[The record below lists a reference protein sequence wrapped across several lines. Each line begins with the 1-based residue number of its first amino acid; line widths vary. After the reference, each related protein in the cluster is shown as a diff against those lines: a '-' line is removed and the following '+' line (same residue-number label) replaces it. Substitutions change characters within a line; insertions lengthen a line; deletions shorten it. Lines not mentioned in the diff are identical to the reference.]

1 MARKEKRST
10 KSAKRRTPA
19 RKAAK
24 KAAAREAP
32 AKKAAKRA
40 AGGRA
45 AAPARHSVTPYLV
58 LRGAAEAI
66 EFYKKALGAIESY
79 RMPMPDGSRLMHAE
93 LRIGGSPIFVADEF
107 PEMNTGAHSPNA
119 LGGTTASIHLT
130 VKDIDATFK
139 RAVDA
144 GMTVV
149 LPLADMFWGDRF
161 AKLRDPFG
169 HQWSMGMQVRKMT
182 PEQIA
187 EAAKAAFAP
196 KS

>member
-1 MARKEKRST
+1 MARKAKRST
-10 KSAKRRTPA
+10 KSAKRRAPA

-24 KAAAREAP
+24 KAAARKAP
-32 AKKAAKRA
+32 ARKAAAR
-40 AGGRA
+40 R
-45 AAPARHSVTPYLV
+45 AAPAGHNLTPYLV
-58 LRGAAEAI
+58 IRGAADAI
-66 EFYKKALGAIESY
+66 EFYKRALGAIESY
-79 RMPMPDGSRLMHAE
+79 RMPMPDGARLMHAE

-107 PEMNTGAHSPNA
+107 PEMNTGSHSPNA

-130 VKDIDATFK
+130 VKDIESAFK